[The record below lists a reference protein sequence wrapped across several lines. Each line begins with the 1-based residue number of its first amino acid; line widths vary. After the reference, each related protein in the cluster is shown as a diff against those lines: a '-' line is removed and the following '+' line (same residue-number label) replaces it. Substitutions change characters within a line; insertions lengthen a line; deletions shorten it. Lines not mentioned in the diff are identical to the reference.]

1 MANLRKLGRRT
12 DHRTAMLRNLVSS
25 LFLNGRITTT
35 VTRAKEAQKMAE
47 KLITEA
53 KKGTL
58 AGNRAVSSALY
69 SNDAARKVVEE
80 IAPSMKDRNGGYT
93 RVLKMGP
100 RRGDAAEMAILELV
114 TNPVSAKKTEEKEE
128 KPVEKKAEEKEAA
141 VEPAEAEAPKAEE
154 SAEEKE
160 EDKVE
165 ESSALQK
172 EVEEEKTEA

>member
-58 AGNRAVSSALY
+58 AGNRAVSSTLY

-114 TNPVSAKKTEEKEE
+114 TNPVSSKKTEEKET
-128 KPVEKKAEEKEAA
+128 KPAEKKAEEKEAA
-141 VEPAEAEAPKAEE
+141 ATPVEAEAPKAEE

-160 EDKVE
+160 EDKIE
-165 ESSALQK
+165 ESSALEK
-172 EVEEEKTEA
+172 DVEEEKTEA